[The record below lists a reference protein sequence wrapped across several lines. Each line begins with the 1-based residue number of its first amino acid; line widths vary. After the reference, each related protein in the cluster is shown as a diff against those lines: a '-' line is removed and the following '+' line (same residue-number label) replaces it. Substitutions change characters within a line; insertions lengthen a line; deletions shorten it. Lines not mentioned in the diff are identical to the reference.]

1 VSGLRQAPAGG
12 LSQSGLTLGE
22 LAAVLRDFEPALSG
36 GADITVLD
44 VDQDSR
50 SVGPGAL
57 FAARHGGKTD
67 GLRFVTDAVRRGA
80 VAVLVDAGAVV
91 PELPCPV
98 LRVRDV
104 ARALPF
110 AAEAVH
116 GYPSRSLR
124 LVGITGTNGKTT
136 TSWLVQRVLEELGA
150 RCARLGTLG
159 FEVAGQHDETHLTTP
174 EADGVSRSLAYA
186 RRLGASHAVMEVSS
200 VALSTHRVEAL
211 SFEVAAF
218 SNLTHDHLDFHGTFE
233 AYRQAKVRLFQALA
247 PASAVLNVDDELGRW
262 LGTHTAAR
270 VWRVGVGADNEVS
283 GAGLEARPSGVEGTL
298 VVNGQ
303 SLSLATRFVGRH
315 NAENLMLA
323 MGIVA
328 ALGMDLER
336 AAAALA
342 AVEPVPGRLER
353 CDGPE
358 DDCVVLVD
366 YAHTPD
372 ALMRVLAA
380 LEPASGRIWC
390 VFGCGGDRDP
400 GKRFPMGRAV
410 GQRAFFAIVT
420 NDNPR
425 SEVPERI
432 AEAVV
437 EGLRAV
443 GGRYEVNLDRARA
456 IDQAVSQAGP
466 GDVVLIAGKGHE
478 TYQIM
483 GGVTLPFDDRQ
494 EARRALAE
502 RRARRAEAKS

>member
-1 VSGLRQAPAGG
+1 VNEPRQR
-12 LSQSGLTLGE
+12 GLTLGE
-22 LAAVLRDFEPALSG
+22 LSSKLRDFEPSLSS

-67 GLRFVTDAVRRGA
+67 GLRFVEDAVRRGA
-80 VAVLVDAGAVV
+80 VAVLVDAGASV
-91 PELPCPV
+91 PALPCPV

-116 GYPSRSLR
+116 GHPSRALS

-136 TSWLVQRVLEELGA
+136 TSWLVQRVLEELGV

-174 EADGVSRSLAYA
+174 EADGISRSLAYA
-186 RRLGASHAVMEVSS
+186 HRVGATHAVMEVSS

-211 SFEVAAF
+211 RFEVAAF

-233 AYRQAKVRLFQALA
+233 AYRQAKIRLFQALLPRA
-247 PASAVLNVDDELGRW
+247 AVLNVDDELGRW
-262 LGTHTAAR
+262 LASNTAAR
-270 VWRVGVGADNEVS
+270 VLRVGMAQDCDVS
-283 GAGLEARPSGVEGTL
+283 GAGLSARPSGVEGTL

-303 SLSLATRFVGRH
+303 SLALATRFVGRH

-323 MGIVA
+323 MGILA
-328 ALGMDLER
+328 ALGVDLER
-336 AAAALA
+336 AAAALSGVDA
-342 AVEPVPGRLER
+342 VPGRLER
-353 CDGPE
+353 CDGPG

-372 ALMRVLAA
+372 ALERVLAA
-380 LEPASGRIWC
+380 LEPASGKIWC
-390 VFGCGGDRDP
+390 VFGCGGDRDAR
-400 GKRFPMGRAV
+400 KRFPMGRAA
-410 GQRAFFAIVT
+410 GERASVAIVT

-425 SEVPERI
+425 SESPELI

-437 EGLRAV
+437 EGLRSV
-443 GGRYEVNLDRARA
+443 GARFEVCLDRARA
-456 IDQAVSQAGP
+456 IDLAVSQAEP

-478 TYQIM
+478 TYQIV
-483 GGVTLPFDDRQ
+483 GGVTLPFDDRL
-494 EARRALAE
+494 EARRALGE
-502 RRARRAEAKS
+502 RRAKQGKAER